1 MHAHDTYL
9 RWLYRGGRP
18 SRFGRVLNRLSA
30 VMFSAGIMPSR
41 AATLEITGR
50 KSGRP
55 VSFPVV
61 IADYRGERYLV
72 SMLGANTNWVR
83 NLTAADGQA
92 VLRHGRQE
100 LIYLQEIPVA
110 DRARC
115 CGAISR
121 SLPGGGHTSPST
133 AGQTWP
139 SSSGSRP
146 NTRSTASSPGHRPEP
161 PSRPGRQPPFPPARL
176 G

>member
-1 MHAHDTYL
+1 MKAHDTYL

-30 VMFSAGIMPSR
+30 VMFSAGVMPSR

-61 IADYRGERYLV
+61 IADYRGDRYLV

-83 NLTAADGQA
+83 NLKAAGGQA

-100 LIYLQEIPVA
+100 LILLQEIPVA
-110 DRARC
+110 ERAPVLRRYLQV
-115 CGAISR
+115 A
-121 SLPGGGHTSPST
+121 PGGRPHIPVDRR
-133 AGQTWP
+133 AGLAEFERIAADYPVYRIQP
-139 SSSGSRP
+139 RAAASAAGSRQQP
-146 NTRSTASSPGHRPEP
+146 AS
-161 PSRPGRQPPFPPARL
+161 PPARL

>member
-18 SRFGRVLNRLSA
+18 SRFGRVLNRMSA
-30 VMFSAGIMPSR
+30 VMFSAGVMPSR

-83 NLTAADGQA
+83 NLSRPTAGGAAARPPELIRFRGAGGRAGPGAARTSGRAPGKAAHPVDRRADLPDFERIAADYPVYRIQPRAAASA
-92 VLRHGRQE
+92 VESGRQRRP
-100 LIYLQEIPVA
+100 PV
-110 DRARC
+110 
-115 CGAISR
+115 
-121 SLPGGGHTSPST
+121 
-133 AGQTWP
+133 
-139 SSSGSRP
+139 
-146 NTRSTASSPGHRPEP
+146 
-161 PSRPGRQPPFPPARL
+161 RL

>member
-30 VMFSAGIMPSR
+30 VMFSAGVMPSR

-50 KSGRP
+50 KTGRP

-61 IADYRGERYLV
+61 IADYGGERYLV

-83 NLTAADGQA
+83 NLKAADGRA

-100 LIYLQEIPVA
+100 LIRLHEVPVAGRAPVLRRYLQVAPGGRPHIPV
-110 DRARC
+110 DRR
-115 CGAISR
+115 
-121 SLPGGGHTSPST
+121 
-133 AGQTWP
+133 AGLAEFERIAAAYPVYRIQPRAAVSAVET
-139 SSSGSRP
+139 
-146 NTRSTASSPGHRPEP
+146 
-161 PSRPGRQPPFPPARL
+161 GRQPASPPAQL